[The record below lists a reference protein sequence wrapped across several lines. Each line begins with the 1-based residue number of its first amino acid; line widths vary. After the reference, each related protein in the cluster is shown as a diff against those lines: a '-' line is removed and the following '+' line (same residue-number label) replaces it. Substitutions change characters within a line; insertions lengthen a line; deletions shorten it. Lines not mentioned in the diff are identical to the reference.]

1 MHISEPRVNS
11 TLINSVVKVYELE
24 WRPLRAHRIVL
35 TPLKSNSKNE
45 LWTRIFHVR
54 FHSIGETRFYLVK
67 NLFWKIWSRY
77 LFYFIL
83 KGKIKQEKRT
93 LKKWLHSFW
102 KNVSLKNPSLGPG
115 IRLLI
120 GKVPLKGSIP
130 LIPTKVSLTKLR
142 EMRQLIDWLRVPR

>member
-24 WRPLRAHRIVL
+24 WRPLRPHMIVL

-93 LKKWLHSFW
+93 LKK
-102 KNVSLKNPSLGPG
+102 
-115 IRLLI
+115 
-120 GKVPLKGSIP
+120 
-130 LIPTKVSLTKLR
+130 
-142 EMRQLIDWLRVPR
+142 